1 MTTLLDILNPR
12 IVPLPQNACA
22 SGKAMPPAH
31 RTVDDTRGRRGRQC
45 STVSPIPLKWVTLQ
59 AYAASSGYS
68 VGALRQKINRKQFEE
83 GVHYRKAPDGR
94 ILLNVAECQ
103 NWGIEQ

>member
-1 MTTLLDILNPR
+1 MTTMLDILNPK
-12 IVPLPQNACA
+12 IVPLPQKTCA
-22 SGKAMPPAH
+22 SGKAMPPSH
-31 RTVDDTRGRRGRQC
+31 RTVGDARSRRGSPS

-59 AYAASSGYS
+59 TYAASSGYS
-68 VGALRQKINRKQFEE
+68 VGALRQKINRKQFAE

-103 NWGIEQ
+103 NWGIAQ